1 MSAQESVVS
10 NEACAPSSARL
21 PWAGLLAMVCA
32 GFITVLT
39 ESVPAGLLPAI
50 SADLR
55 VSQAMAGQLVTVY
68 ALGSLGAAI
77 PLVKL
82 TRLWPRR
89 PLLLMAIAG
98 FALVNAMTAL
108 MHSYPLM
115 LAARVLAGISAGLL
129 WALLAGYAGRIVAPH
144 QQGRAMAVAMVG
156 IPVALSLGIPAGTLL
171 GQHLG
176 WRWVFGVMSLLSV
189 GVLAWARVALPPLA
203 AQKEQAHAR
212 LRDVLAL
219 PGLSTVLLVMMLF
232 VLAHNLLYTYIAPL
246 ALRAGVDQGLGRVLL
261 IFGVASLA
269 GISATGALVDKW
281 LRPLACISIML
292 FAFANLALIAWPTS
306 TIALCI
312 AVAVWGLAFGG
323 SPTFFQTAVARR
335 SGPQAD
341 IAQSMV
347 VTGWNVAIAAGGF
360 LGGVMLKAIG
370 EASLPWMAV
379 LLLVIGLLVALP
391 ARKAW
396 AN

>member
-1 MSAQESVVS
+1 MSAQENAIS
-10 NEACAPSSARL
+10 NDTYAMTSAPL
-21 PWAGLLAMVCA
+21 PWAGLLAMACA

-39 ESVPAGLLPAI
+39 EAVPAGLLPAV
-50 SADLR
+50 SADLG

-108 MHSYPLM
+108 MHSYALM
-115 LAARVLAGISAGLL
+115 LAARVLAGVSAGLL
-129 WALLAGYAGRIVAPH
+129 WALLAGYAGRIVAPR
-144 QQGRAMAVAMVG
+144 QQGRAMAVAMAG

-189 GVLAWARVALPPLA
+189 GVLAWARVVLPPLA
-203 AQKEQAHAR
+203 AQKEQAHAK
-212 LRDVLAL
+212 LRDVLAM
-219 PGLSTVLLVMMLF
+219 PGLSIVLLVMMLF

-246 ALRAGVDQGLGRVLL
+246 ALRAGVEQGLGRVLL
-261 IFGVASLA
+261 VFGVASLA
-269 GISATGALVDKW
+269 GISATGALIDKW
-281 LRPLACISIML
+281 LRPLAWISIVL
-292 FAFANLALIAWPTS
+292 FVLATLVLMVWPTS
-306 TIALCI
+306 TVALCI
-312 AVAVWGLAFGG
+312 AVAIWGFAFGG

-347 VTGWNVAIAAGGF
+347 VTGWNLSIAVGGF
-360 LGGVMLKAIG
+360 LGGVLLKAVG
-370 EASLPWMAV
+370 EASLPWMAT
-379 LLLVIGLLVALP
+379 LLLAISLLLAI
-391 ARKAW
+391 AAKTAW
-396 AN
+396 AD